1 MRDMADTFLALS
13 ALGPDKMGLVAT
25 LTKYLAEHQ
34 ANVEE
39 SHMAILGGEFGML
52 MLVSA
57 PPAQAEKLQRD
68 LPELAKKTGLHLQ
81 LTATKSPSE
90 HRQSAMPYRL
100 TADAAD
106 NEGIIGR
113 ITETCA
119 AHGINVVSLKSESY
133 PAPVTAAPLFRMNAL
148 LDVPQTVKIAELRA
162 ALDKVAD
169 DNGFDLE
176 LKAERRN

>member
-1 MRDMADTFLALS
+1 MSDIFLALS
-13 ALGPDKMGLVAT
+13 ALGSDKMGLVAT

-34 ANVEE
+34 ANVEA

-57 PPAQAEKLQRD
+57 PKASADKLQTD
-68 LPELAKKTGLHLQ
+68 LPALAKQTGLHLE
-81 LTATKSPSE
+81 LRVTKSPTE

-100 TADAAD
+100 MADAAD

-119 AHGINVVSLKSESY
+119 AHGINVVTLKSESY
-133 PAPVTAAPLFRMNAL
+133 PAPVTGAPLFRMNAL
-148 LDVPQTVKIAELRA
+148 LDVPQTVKISALRE
-162 ALDKVAD
+162 ALDSVAEA
-169 DNGFDLE
+169 NGIDLE
-176 LKAERRN
+176 LKADRRD